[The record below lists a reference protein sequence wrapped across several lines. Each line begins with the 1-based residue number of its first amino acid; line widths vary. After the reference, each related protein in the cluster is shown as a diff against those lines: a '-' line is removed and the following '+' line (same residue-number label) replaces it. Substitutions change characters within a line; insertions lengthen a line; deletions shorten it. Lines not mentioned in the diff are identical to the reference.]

1 MASSR
6 PSQHQRKR
14 MTRQKS
20 ASTSLSSMLVP
31 ILAVRK
37 AAVVT
42 AFVAIICI
50 VSPFVL
56 HRKVDPT
63 SHPDW
68 VPSSPSRYQPQSSA
82 PLPDIC
88 RVANAMSK
96 RPLQFSSYTN
106 NGAHKPIGW
115 PKHIPHVSS
124 IICDRITSRP
134 PITSSATKPWSI
146 NDIIW
151 KHHDTAPAVKSI
163 FSFKSARSGST
174 FFTSVVTRVLRDRG
188 RPTTKYWEPSF
199 CSNLNQHSP
208 GIYREAEYQAQ
219 SLRMLLTS
227 KCNMERGGCKPA
239 KECRQETV
247 HERGKEPV
255 YVVAMNPRF
264 LNQTIDWSGAV
275 GGMGDSLRI
284 FTLRRT
290 NLVLMAYSKFHH
302 GGCRIDKSAGGMSP
316 YWRRRLKD
324 AADEEITNDTLPV
337 LVENDKGKRRRNGQ
351 FTFERMLQCIHHYAI
366 GDQELSISSA
376 FSASISSKSSAD
388 PYLIL
393 YEDVLSSGSI
403 VEEGLLR
410 HLHLGTTRIGAS
422 STDLSATGS
431 VFENNRTKKV
441 HSDPLCHY
449 NDVSCS
455 ELELGLRNATG
466 KKYPCLWKQYQQAEE
481 GLTWSMPL
489 LPSGLVSLE
498 GDCFPLEALDEKKRT
513 RTVDE
518 LYRLPP
524 R

>member
-1 MASSR
+1 M
-6 PSQHQRKR
+6 
-14 MTRQKS
+14 
-20 ASTSLSSMLVP
+20 
-31 ILAVRK
+31 
-37 AAVVT
+37 
-42 AFVAIICI
+42 
-50 VSPFVL
+50 SPFVL

-68 VPSSPSRYQPQSSA
+68 VPSSPRYQPQSSA
-82 PLPDIC
+82 SLPDIC
-88 RVANAMSK
+88 RVANAISK

-124 IICDRITSRP
+124 IICDRIRSRA
-134 PITSSATKPWSI
+134 PISSSAKESWSI
-146 NDIIW
+146 NNIIW
-151 KHHDTAPAVKSI
+151 KQHDTAPAVKSI

-174 FFTSVVTRVLRDRG
+174 FFTSVVTGVLKDRG

-255 YVVAMNPRF
+255 YIVAMNPRF
-264 LNQTIDWSGAV
+264 LNQSIDWKDAV

-302 GGCRIDKSAGGMSP
+302 GGCRIDKSAGGMNP

-324 AADEEITNDTLPV
+324 AADEEIINDTLPV
-337 LVENDKGKRRRNGQ
+337 LMENDKGKRRSKGQ
-351 FTFERMLQCIHHYAI
+351 FTFERMLQCIHHYTV
-366 GDQELSISSA
+366 GEQELSISSA
-376 FSASISSKSSAD
+376 FAASASSKSSAD

-410 HLHLGTTRIGAS
+410 HLNLGNTKIGVS
-422 STDLSATGS
+422 STDISATGS
-431 VFENNRTKKV
+431 AFESNSTIKL

-449 NDVSCS
+449 NDVNCT
-455 ELELGLRNATG
+455 ELELGLQNNTG
-466 KKYPCLWKQYQQAEE
+466 KKYPCLWKQYQRAEE

-498 GDCFPLEALDEKKRT
+498 GECFPLETLDEKKGI

-518 LYRLPP
+518 LYRLLPS
-524 R
+524 